1 MEEDFIFKLKRN
13 NEELA
18 TVEYYTF
25 IGHEDFIDDD
35 NYPRIKKEEDN
46 RILAKK
52 KIRENG
58 STRYSIKLDSSTR
71 KLFNPI
77 MYDINS
83 KLENVKPVFKSVNSK
98 TFNLYINFLKTK
110 NQSWLLNAER
120 ESE

>member
-1 MEEDFIFKLKRN
+1 MEEDFIFRLKT
-13 NEELA
+13 NEQE
-18 TVEYYTF
+18 TTIESYTF
-25 IGHEDFIDDD
+25 IGYEDFIDSD
-35 NYPRIKKEEDN
+35 NCPRITDENDN
-46 RILAKK
+46 RVLAKK
-52 KIRENG
+52 RTRENG

-77 MYDINS
+77 LYDINA
-83 KLENVKPVFKSVNSK
+83 KLENTKIVFKNVNHK

>member
-1 MEEDFIFKLKRN
+1 MEEDFIFRLKNN
-13 NEELA
+13 NEEE
-18 TVEYYTF
+18 TTTESYTF
-25 IGHEDFIDDD
+25 IGYEDFIDTD
-35 NYPRIKKEEDN
+35 NYPRVTDENDN
-46 RILAKK
+46 RTLAKK
-52 KIRENG
+52 RIRQNG

-77 MYDINS
+77 LYDINA
-83 KLENVKPVFKSVNSK
+83 KLENTKPVFKSVNHK

>member
-1 MEEDFIFKLKRN
+1 MEEDFIFRLKPN
-13 NEELA
+13 NTEESI
-18 TVEYYTF
+18 VELYTF
-25 IGHEDFIDDD
+25 IGNEDFIDDK
-35 NYPRIKKEEDN
+35 NYPRITKETDN
-46 RILAKK
+46 RVLAKK
-52 KIRENG
+52 RIRENG

-77 MYDINS
+77 VYNIDS
-83 KLENVKPVFKSVNSK
+83 KLENMKPVFKSVNHK